1 MFYSKSIY
9 ALNKKDRDAIVY
21 EDADGS
27 LIRLTRENFPSKKE
41 FLRFKAWSDENYHDA
56 ECEYHVYSDNTL
68 FLEGISEMAAAVASV
83 EDSFVAEIEEQDRK
97 AICCLLMSSIAE
109 CLTDLQRRRMWM
121 FCVDGV
127 STHAIAKR
135 EGTSQQ
141 NISRSLLASKKKI
154 RKYFEKQGVK
164 NPFLPR

>member
-21 EDADGS
+21 EDSDGS
-27 LIRLTRENFPSKKE
+27 LIRLTRENFPSQEE
-41 FLRFKAWSDENYHDA
+41 FLRFKAWSDENYHDV
-56 ECEYHVYSDNTL
+56 ECECHAYSDNTL
-68 FLEGISEMAAAVASV
+68 FLEGISEMAVAVASV

-121 FCVDGV
+121 VWMAFPPMQLPKERAPLNRIYPDHFWRPKRKLENILKNRVSRTRFCRD
-127 STHAIAKR
+127 R
-135 EGTSQQ
+135 
-141 NISRSLLASKKKI
+141 
-154 RKYFEKQGVK
+154 
-164 NPFLPR
+164 

>member
-27 LIRLTRENFPSKKE
+27 LIRLTRENFPSQEE
-41 FLRFKAWSDENYHDA
+41 FLRFKAWSDENYHDV
-56 ECEYHVYSDNTL
+56 ECECHAYSDNTL
-68 FLEGISEMAAAVASV
+68 FLEGISEMAVAVASV